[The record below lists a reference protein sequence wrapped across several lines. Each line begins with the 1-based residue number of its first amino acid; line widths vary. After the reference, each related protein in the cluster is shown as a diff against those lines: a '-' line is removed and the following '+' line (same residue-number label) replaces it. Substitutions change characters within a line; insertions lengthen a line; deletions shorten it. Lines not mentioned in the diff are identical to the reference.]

1 MGAGEIV
8 AIVLASIIFVL
19 IVVFLSFLPKRV
31 YLGAIFS
38 GVYVSAFTLVGMRF
52 RKVKLQE
59 IVGAYTLAK
68 KSKLKISLF
77 DLELISTSGGHPLNV
92 VEGMNAAKMANLN
105 ISFDFAKAIDIGG
118 YDIVQVVKE
127 CLNPFTFELPL
138 VTAVSRDKFEV
149 NAKISVTLKVN
160 LNSFLKGVA
169 QETIS
174 ARGVEAAV
182 ANISNCD
189 KAADLVAKP
198 EILDKAIVS
207 AGIDEGSKYEVV
219 SVDVLLID
227 LGKNIGAEI
236 EKENIEKNRVQ
247 AVNQLEQRRLS
258 ALAVEQEMKAKV
270 AANDAESS
278 RLILKSIEEGK
289 IIEAI
294 ELFKLTNAQNEKK
307 QTDNKA
313 GGED

>member
-92 VEGMNAAKMANLN
+92 VEGMNAAKAANLN
-105 ISFDFAKAIDIGG
+105 ISFDFAKSIDIGG

-189 KAADLVAKP
+189 KAN
-198 EILDKAIVS
+198 E
-207 AGIDEGSKYEVV
+207 DE
-219 SVDVLLID
+219 
-227 LGKNIGAEI
+227 
-236 EKENIEKNRVQ
+236 R
-247 AVNQLEQRRLS
+247 
-258 ALAVEQEMKAKV
+258 
-270 AANDAESS
+270 
-278 RLILKSIEEGK
+278 
-289 IIEAI
+289 
-294 ELFKLTNAQNEKK
+294 
-307 QTDNKA
+307 
-313 GGED
+313 